1 MTGTAAPAPTGL
13 LVLAGTPIGQDGDA
27 PPRLAAE
34 LASAD
39 VIATEDTRRL
49 KRLLTVLDVAP
60 TGRVVSYFEANE
72 TARTPDLLRELLA
85 GARVVVV
92 TDAGMPSVSDPGYRL
107 VAAAVE
113 AGVRVT
119 AVPGPSAVLTALAVS
134 GLPVD
139 RFCFEGF
146 LPRKGG
152 GRSSRLADLATEPR
166 TMVFFEAPHRLAASL
181 TDMATAFGAERRAA
195 VCRELTKTYE
205 EIKRGGLAELAA
217 WATQGE
223 VRGEITVVV
232 AGADPAAGKDLTP
245 AELAELVFAREEAG
259 GLRRKEAI
267 AEVAAEV
274 GLPKR
279 EVFDAVVAA
288 KEKEEEAEEG

>member
-1 MTGTAAPAPTGL
+1 
-13 LVLAGTPIGQDGDA
+13 LVLAGTPIGQDEDA
-27 PPRLAAE
+27 SPRLSAE
-34 LASAD
+34 LATAD

-49 KRLLTVLDVAP
+49 KRLLRVLEITP
-60 TGRVVSYFEANE
+60 RGRIVSYFEANE
-72 TARTPDLLRELLA
+72 SARTPDLVRELTA

-152 GRSSRLADLATEPR
+152 GRSTRLTELATEPR

-181 TDMATAFGAERRAA
+181 ADMAAAFGPERPAA

-205 EIKRGGLAELAA
+205 EIKRGGLGDLAKWAAE
-217 WATQGE
+217 GE
-223 VRGEITVVV
+223 IRGEITVVV
-232 AGADPAAGKDLTP
+232 GGAVPGAGKDLTA

-267 AEVAAEV
+267 AAVAAEV

-288 KEKEEEAEEG
+288 KEAGEEAAEG

>member
-1 MTGTAAPAPTGL
+1 MTGTEPAPGL
-13 LVLAGTPIGQDGDA
+13 LVLAGTPIGRDEDA
-27 PPRLAAE
+27 PPRLAEE

-49 KRLLTVLDVAP
+49 KRLLRVLDITP
-60 TGRVVSYFEANE
+60 KGRLVSYFEANE
-72 TARTPDLLRELLA
+72 TARTPDLVRDLLA

-152 GRSSRLADLATEPR
+152 GRTSRLAELSAEPR

-181 TDMATAFGAERRAA
+181 ADMAAAFGDERPAA

-205 EIKRGGLAELAA
+205 EIKRGPLAELAK
-217 WATQGE
+217 WADEGE
-223 VRGEITVVV
+223 IRGEITVVV
-232 AGADPAAGKDLTP
+232 GGATPGAGRELST
-245 AELAELVFAREEAG
+245 AELAELVFAKEEDG

-288 KEKEEEAEEG
+288 KESAEEADGA